1 MSVGRVPPGP
11 ISSRRCFVQTVVSLS
26 GWTART
32 EDVPLRQ
39 LVAVPV
45 DVGKSSAM
53 VMACDFTRRML
64 MPATEFPMTRA
75 GVAAMLAGLR
85 SALPADVGLV
95 RVGVE
100 AAGHYHQP
108 MIAPGVWPQ
117 GWQVLELNP
126 AHVTAQ
132 RRVNG
137 SRGVKTD
144 RVDLTAI
151 ADLLLAGRGVP
162 VVLGDEPLLELQA
175 WVAHRRRRVEV
186 RTATKNQLIGQLDR
200 TFPGLGGAIHD
211 VLGSK
216 VGRLVAAHFS
226 DPARLTRLGAER
238 FRDYAARRDVR
249 VSRPMAARL
258 VAAARDALPNPA
270 AVVARDVLAA
280 DLALLEDLEDQIDT
294 AEARIAALLPSTD
307 YQILTTTP
315 GWGVIRAASY
325 AAALGPPSRW
335 ASAAK
340 IYRASGLTP
349 IVYASAGKRRDG
361 GITREGSVHLR
372 RALIELGI
380 GLWQRDPGSRDYA
393 HALRQRGKPGGIIAC
408 ALAHRANKI
417 AYAMV
422 RDQNPFDP
430 TRWS

>member
-1 MSVGRVPPGP
+1 MRAIDGQV
-11 ISSRRCFVQTVVSLS
+11 LE
-26 GWTART
+26 WTAAT

-53 VMACDFTRRML
+53 LMACDFARRVL
-64 MPATEFPMTRA
+64 MPAVEFPLTRA
-75 GVAAMLAGLR
+75 GVSAVLERLAAVM
-85 SALPADVGLV
+85 PVDVRLV

-100 AAGHYHQP
+100 AAGHYHRP
-108 MIAPGVWPQ
+108 VIAPGVWPS

-162 VVLGDEPLLELQA
+162 VVVGDEPLLELQA

-200 TFPGLGGAIHD
+200 AFPGLDLVLCD
-211 VLGSK
+211 VLGAK
-216 VGRLVAAHFS
+216 VGRLIAGHFA
-226 DPARLTRLGAER
+226 DPARLARLGTER

-249 VSRPMAARL
+249 VNRALAARL
-258 VAAARDALPNPA
+258 VSAAHEALPTAGA
-270 AVVARDVLAA
+270 AVARDVLAA
-280 DLALLEDLEDQIDT
+280 DLALLDDLDGQIT
-294 AEARIAALLPSTD
+294 AAEQRIGVLLPRTE

-315 GWGVIRAASY
+315 GWGPIRAASY
-325 AAALGPPSRW
+325 GAALGPRTRW
-335 ASAAK
+335 ASPAK

-349 IVYASAGKRRDG
+349 VVYASAGKRRDG
-361 GITREGSVHLR
+361 GISREGSVHLR
-372 RALIELGI
+372 GALIELGI
-380 GLWQRDPGSRDYA
+380 GLWQRDPGSRGYA
-393 HALRQRGKPGGIIAC
+393 QALRERGKPGGIISC

-422 RDQNPFDP
+422 RDQVPFDP

>member
-1 MSVGRVPPGP
+1 MET
-11 ISSRRCFVQTVVSLS
+11 IDACAA

-32 EDVPLRQ
+32 EEVPLRR

-53 VMACDFTRRML
+53 VMACDFTRRTI
-64 MPATEFPMTRA
+64 MPAVEFPLTRA

-85 SALPADVGLV
+85 EALPAEVRLV

-117 GWQVLELNP
+117 GWQVVELNP
-126 AHVTAQ
+126 AHVSAQ

-144 RVDLTAI
+144 RVDLVAI

-162 VVLGDEPLLELQA
+162 VVFGDAPLLELQA

-186 RTATKNQLIGQLDR
+186 RTATKNQLLGQLDR
-200 TFPGLGGAIHD
+200 TFPGLGGAIRD

-216 VGRLVAAHFS
+216 VGRLVAADFP
-226 DPARLTRLGAER
+226 DPSRLARLGAER
-238 FRDYAARRDVR
+238 FRGYAARRDVR
-249 VSRPMAARL
+249 VTRPVAQRL
-258 VAAARDALPNPA
+258 VAAARDALGTAGA
-270 AVVARDVLAA
+270 AVAREVLAA
-280 DLALLEDLEDQIDT
+280 DLALLEDLDDQIGA
-294 AEARIAALLPSTD
+294 AEARITALLPATD
-307 YQILTTTP
+307 YQVLTTTP
-315 GWGVIRAASY
+315 GWSVIRAAGY
-325 AAALGPPSRW
+325 GATLGPHTRW

-340 IYRASGLTP
+340 IYRAAGLTP
-349 IVYASAGKRRDG
+349 IQYESAGRRRDG
-361 GITREGSVHLR
+361 RISREGSVHLR

-380 GLWQRDPGSRDYA
+380 GLWQRDPSSRAYA
-393 HALRQRGKPGGIIAC
+393 QTLRARGKPGGIIAC

-422 RDQNPFDP
+422 RHQSPFDP